1 MRGVFETVGSLG
13 LPDKVTLNLKKA
25 REIFGFLVRTL
36 GHLERALALNETRR
50 DFDCANAGLVPA
62 RLVIRQIHKS
72 QISRPR
78 PSRHNVD
85 LDGGKNQTSPPEYQ
99 ADLEL
104 AG

>member
-50 DFDCANAGLVPA
+50 DFDCAKYERAHDDLREG
-62 RLVIRQIHKS
+62 QILKQLS
-72 QISRPR
+72 
-78 PSRHNVD
+78 
-85 LDGGKNQTSPPEYQ
+85 
-99 ADLEL
+99 
-104 AG
+104 